1 MHILI
6 VIKKGADM
14 IGNEGVNIPVL
25 FTGIAEVIACLIYVV
40 LLKKKIS
47 QNKIITVVCIATASI
62 LLYGCA
68 RKLFPVWMW
77 PIYIMLRIVFMYL
90 LLYFVLDEKKTVLCY
105 YALKAFMIAEFIAS
119 FEWQL
124 VSFYNWGESELTVM
138 DILTAIVIYVLA
150 AVVIY
155 LIERKWTNDPISRE
169 ISRQEVVIA
178 ACVVMITFILSNI
191 SFFTANTPFSG
202 SGIFDMFNIRTI
214 FDLMGIIILF
224 ALQSRISEIEMK
236 VDMAVMDSA
245 LREQYMKYRNYQ
257 DNIELVN
264 MKYHDLK
271 HQLEDLKNQT
281 ISDKQSILI
290 NNIES
295 ELEAYSPQFDTG
307 NQVLDAL
314 LDSRQSICRKKQ
326 IVITAVMDGQLLD
339 FMHVAD
345 ICTIFGNALDN
356 AIESVVA
363 SEDVQKRLIHLEVKM
378 VRQFV
383 CIQIENT
390 CEGEVILEQG
400 VPQTKKNKRN
410 HGYGTKSIV
419 RTVQKYNG
427 NTLFSVEDNWF
438 ALKILIPIQK
448 S

>member
-1 MHILI
+1 
-6 VIKKGADM
+6 M

-290 NNIES
+290 NNLES

-345 ICTIFGNALDN
+345 ICTISGNALHN
-356 AIESVVA
+356 AIESVAA
-363 SEDVQKRLIHLEVKM
+363 SDDVEKRLIHLEVKM

>member
-1 MHILI
+1 
-6 VIKKGADM
+6 M

-47 QNKIITVVCIATASI
+47 QNKIITVICIATASI

-124 VSFYNWGESELTVM
+124 VSFYNWGKSELTVV

-257 DNIELVN
+257 DSIELVN

-326 IVITAVMDGQLLD
+326 IVITAVVDGRLLD

-400 VPQTKKNKRN
+400 VPQTKKNNRN
-410 HGYGTKSIV
+410 HGYGTKSII

>member
-1 MHILI
+1 
-6 VIKKGADM
+6 M

-47 QNKIITVVCIATASI
+47 QNRIITAVCIATASI
-62 LLYGCA
+62 FLYGCA

-124 VSFYNWGESELTVM
+124 VSFYNWGKSELTVM
-138 DILTAIVIYVLA
+138 DILTAIIIYVLA
-150 AVVIY
+150 AVVIC
-155 LIERKWTNDPISRE
+155 LIERKWTNDSRSRE

-326 IVITAVMDGQLLD
+326 IIITAVMDGQLLD

-378 VRQFV
+378 VRKFV

>member
-1 MHILI
+1 
-6 VIKKGADM
+6 M

-138 DILTAIVIYVLA
+138 DILTAIV
-150 AVVIY
+150 
-155 LIERKWTNDPISRE
+155 

-410 HGYGTKSIV
+410 HGYGIKSIV

>member
-1 MHILI
+1 
-6 VIKKGADM
+6 M

-40 LLKKKIS
+40 LLRKKIS
-47 QNKIITVVCIATASI
+47 QNRIITVVCIATASI

-124 VSFYNWGESELTVM
+124 VSFYNLGKSELTVM
-138 DILTAIVIYVLA
+138 DILTAIIIYVLA
-150 AVVIY
+150 AVVIC
-155 LIERKWTNDPISRE
+155 LIERKWTNDSRSRE

-326 IVITAVMDGQLLD
+326 IIITAVMDGQLLD

-378 VRQFV
+378 VRKFV

-438 ALKILIPIQK
+438 ALKILIPIQR

>member
-1 MHILI
+1 
-6 VIKKGADM
+6 M

-105 YALKAFMIAEFIAS
+105 YALKAFMIAEFIAA
-119 FEWQL
+119 FRHDRRYCAGNEWQL

>member
-1 MHILI
+1 
-6 VIKKGADM
+6 M

-25 FTGIAEVIACLIYVV
+25 FTGIADVIACLIYVV

-47 QNKIITVVCIATASI
+47 QNKIITAVCIATASI

-124 VSFYNWGESELTVM
+124 VSFYNWEKSELTVM

-281 ISDKQSILI
+281 ISDKQSVLI

-295 ELEAYSPQFDTG
+295 ELKAYSPQFDTG

-326 IVITAVMDGQLLD
+326 KIGRA
-339 FMHVAD
+339 HV
-345 ICTIFGNALDN
+345 
-356 AIESVVA
+356 
-363 SEDVQKRLIHLEVKM
+363 
-378 VRQFV
+378 
-383 CIQIENT
+383 
-390 CEGEVILEQG
+390 
-400 VPQTKKNKRN
+400 
-410 HGYGTKSIV
+410 
-419 RTVQKYNG
+419 
-427 NTLFSVEDNWF
+427 
-438 ALKILIPIQK
+438 
-448 S
+448 

>member
-1 MHILI
+1 
-6 VIKKGADM
+6 M

-47 QNKIITVVCIATASI
+47 QNRIITVVCIATASI

-124 VSFYNWGESELTVM
+124 VSFYNLGKSELTVM

-150 AVVIY
+150 AVVIC
-155 LIERKWTNDPISRE
+155 LIERKWTNDSRSRE

-326 IVITAVMDGQLLD
+326 IIITAVIDGQLLD

-378 VRQFV
+378 VRKFV